1 MMQVRVFPFGVLKD
15 WFGAS
20 AATVELPA
28 GATVQDLLAL
38 LSAGWHG
45 REPLSE
51 KMLRSIA
58 VSVNAE
64 YATASKALRQDDEV
78 GLLPPVSGGSEG
90 LERRAALTTEA
101 IRSEVWIANARQGE
115 DGALVIFDGI
125 VRNNSDGRQ
134 TLFLEYEA
142 FLELAIRQM
151 KALITHAIEH
161 FGIRDAWI
169 VHRLGRVEIGE
180 TSVLIVVASEHRAQ
194 AFDACR
200 WLIDSLKTTVPIWKK
215 ESFTDG
221 SAWAA
226 GESYPASFVITPPE
240 APHGS

>member
-1 MMQVRVFPFGVLKD
+1 MIQVRVFPFGVLKD
-15 WFGAS
+15 WLGSS

-28 GATVQDLLAL
+28 NATVKDLLEL
-38 LSAGWHG
+38 LSTGWHG

-51 KMLRSIA
+51 KMLRTIA

-64 YATASKALRQDDEV
+64 YATAAQALRQDDEV

-90 LERRAALTTEA
+90 LERRAALT
-101 IRSEVWIANARQGE
+101 SEVIRPEVWLANARQGE
-115 DGALVIFDGI
+115 DGALVVFDGI
-125 VRNNSDGRQ
+125 VRNNSNGRQ
-134 TLFLEYEA
+134 TLYLEYEA

-151 KALITHAIEH
+151 EALAGDAIQR

-169 VHRLGRVEIGE
+169 VHRVGRVEIGE

-194 AFDACR
+194 AFEACR

-226 GESYPASFVITPPE
+226 GESYPASFAVAPPE
-240 APHGS
+240 AEHGS